1 MQLENQ
7 AGLPSTGRDARC
19 VRPHQTAYSFG
30 KRVNE
35 GRVRTSQVECHSK
48 KLSDSNPHLALQ
60 ITDYSYF
67 ETHMLPS
74 A

>member
-1 MQLENQ
+1 MRRTPVLAKWNALSEVQ
-7 AGLPSTGRDARC
+7 A
-19 VRPHQTAYSFG
+19 
-30 KRVNE
+30 E
-35 GRVRTSQVECHSK
+35 
-48 KLSDSNPHLALQ
+48 LSPTLALQ